1 MLGSAVRLLY
11 VGHFP
16 DNMQIYRQCC

>member
-1 MLGSAVRLLY
+1 MLGSAVRLSY